1 MGMKNEPVLW
11 FGLHVMYISVCNK
24 IAYILLLL
32 VNGCFKKKY
41 SLKPKDSAVGI
52 VFALHEVLGLTL
64 II

>member
-32 VNGCFKKKY
+32 VNGCFKKKIQFKAQRQCSWY
-41 SLKPKDSAVGI
+41 SVC
-52 VFALHEVLGLTL
+52 LT
-64 II
+64 